1 MSEKE
6 TLLEEYKAYKVNNI
20 LHKSFLIVLFVLVI
34 LLYFLYSDIY
44 IRDVPLGT
52 WIVLRILPISLSI
65 LFLAL
70 SISPIRKNKKIIL
83 YSYYA
88 LLSSLMLMMLGI
100 TIRTYQSELFSSSIF
115 GIIIIVFAI
124 FMLAKTGYKTL
135 LILYVIPIILI
146 VAYHFLNQIQVS
158 AKELADYG
166 NPAVILI
173 GALILSHVQERMRF
187 KEFSLNYNLNKEKNR
202 SDTLYREV
210 LKNTENLEE
219 ANVNLEHK
227 THEIEAQRDEILSQR
242 DLVIDQKQHIE
253 RQNSIM
259 SDSISYAQ
267 KIQQAV
273 LPNFDSLKFKRK
285 YLSDSFIVY
294 RPKDQVSGDFYWAD
308 QINGNMIIAVA
319 DCTGHGVPGAF
330 LSMLGVSFLNEIV
343 NRQKEVSPNQ
353 ILNQLRNY
361 VKGTLKQTGERFEAR
376 DGMSMGLI
384 MISPDR
390 KLLQFAGSY
399 IPLYIYRNKQCI
411 IYKADRNPIGIHHK
425 EIESFTNHR
434 INIEAND
441 TLYLFTDGYADQFN
455 ASLTEKFKI
464 SRFKKLLTEIC
475 DLPLSKQKAILE
487 NRFVEW
493 KGDNEQID
501 DVTVVG
507 LRL

>member
-6 TLLEEYKAYKVNNI
+6 TLLEEYKAYKVKNI

-44 IRDVPLGT
+44 IRDVPLGP
-52 WIVLRILPISLSI
+52 WIILRTLPILLSI
-65 LFLAL
+65 LYLAL
-70 SISPIRKNKKIIL
+70 SISPLRSNKRVML
-83 YSYYA
+83 YAYYA

-100 TIRTYQSELFSSSIF
+100 TIRTYQTELFSSSIF
-115 GIIIIVFAI
+115 GIIIIIFTI

-135 LILYVIPIILI
+135 MLLYAIPIILI
-146 VAYHFLNQIQVS
+146 ATYHFIFQIQVS
-158 AKELADYG
+158 TKELADYG
-166 NPAVILI
+166 NPAVIML
-173 GALILSHVQERMRF
+173 GALLLSQIQERMRF
-187 KEFSLNYNLNKEKNR
+187 KEFSLNYNLSQEKIR
-202 SDTLYREV
+202 SDKLYQEV

-242 DLVIDQKQHIE
+242 DLVIDQKLYIE
-253 RQNSIM
+253 RQNRIM
-259 SDSISYAQ
+259 TDSISYAQ

-273 LPNFDSLKFKRK
+273 LPNFDSLKYKQK

-330 LSMLGVSFLNEIV
+330 LSMLGVSFLNEII
-343 NRQKEVSPNQ
+343 NRQKEMLPAQ

-361 VKGTLKQTGERFEAR
+361 VKTTLKQTGERFEAR

-390 KLLQFAGSY
+390 KLVQFAGSY
-399 IPLYIYRNKQCI
+399 IPLYIYRNKQCT
-411 IYKADRNPIGIHHK
+411 IYKADRNPIGIHYN
-425 EIESFTNHR
+425 EIESFTNHT

-464 SRFKKLLTEIC
+464 SRFKKFLSEIY
-475 DLPLSKQKAILE
+475 DLPLSKQKTILE
-487 NRFVEW
+487 NRFDEW